1 MVPIN
6 LYSCGSLNL
15 TSFKPLKITFAKDLA
30 ATSFPGSSSTRP
42 PERERGRGKSRWGP
56 WERGWYSW
64 CPYYWGVRNIQRKS
78 LGESWPNI
86 CKFKSDLML
95 TVMSFVS
102 VRVLI
107 TPDSKCFTA
116 VSVRTDGAELKK
128 RKLVNQNPLQVV
140 VPIID
145 TGWRKVTVEIT
156 IFPFSLFSFIA
167 FWNSQLPWKRQ
178 YFEDGHLEVSM
189 SWPRKYFEWKIIIGF
204 GFCYVASPNNCYVS
218 TSDPKG

>member
-1 MVPIN
+1 M
-6 LYSCGSLNL
+6 
-15 TSFKPLKITFAKDLA
+15 
-30 ATSFPGSSSTRP
+30 
-42 PERERGRGKSRWGP
+42 
-56 WERGWYSW
+56 
-64 CPYYWGVRNIQRKS
+64 
-78 LGESWPNI
+78 NI

-145 TGWRKVTVEIT
+145 TG
-156 IFPFSLFSFIA
+156 
-167 FWNSQLPWKRQ
+167 
-178 YFEDGHLEVSM
+178 
-189 SWPRKYFEWKIIIGF
+189 
-204 GFCYVASPNNCYVS
+204 
-218 TSDPKG
+218 